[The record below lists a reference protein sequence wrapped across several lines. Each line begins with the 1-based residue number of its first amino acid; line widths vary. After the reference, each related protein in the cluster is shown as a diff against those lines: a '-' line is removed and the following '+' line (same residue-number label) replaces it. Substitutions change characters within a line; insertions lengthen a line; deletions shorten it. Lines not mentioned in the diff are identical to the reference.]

1 MAMRYGIGV
10 ESITL
15 WILGGLANLAE
26 MPKEWNREFWIAI
39 AGPVTSVL
47 IGAISY
53 GALYAIPSDLTLI
66 VFVVGFLAVMN
77 VFLAGFNMLPA
88 FPMDGGRI
96 LRALLARHRSYVQA
110 TQTAARIGTL
120 FAFLF
125 AILGV
130 LALSP
135 IMLLLALFIY
145 AAATGESRAVVLGE
159 LLEGLSVADIIER
172 EEPLPAGTS
181 VEDALARLLG
191 ARRSDIAVTE
201 GGQIIGVVTAERLR
215 EVDPNAYGAT
225 TVGEIATTEL
235 PWIDAQTS
243 AFDGM
248 YELLSSRQNVALI
261 ERDGEPIGAVSRA
274 DFASVLD
281 IRREMLSL

>member
-1 MAMRYGIGV
+1 
-10 ESITL
+10 
-15 WILGGLANLAE
+15 

-47 IGAISY
+47 IGAVSFA
-53 GALYAIPSDLTLI
+53 ALYVIPSDLTLI

-77 VFLAGFNMLPA
+77 VFLAVFNMLPA

-96 LRALLARHRSYVQA
+96 LRALLARRRSYVSA

-159 LLEGLSVADIIER
+159 LLGGLSVADIIES
-172 EEPLPAGTS
+172 EEPLPADTS
-181 VEDALARLLG
+181 VEDALHRLLG
-191 ARRSDIAVTE
+191 VRRSDIAVTE
-201 GGQIIGVVTAERLR
+201 NGQIIGIVTAERLR
-215 EVDPNAYGAT
+215 EVDPDAYGTT
-225 TVGEIATTEL
+225 TVGEIATTDL
-235 PWIDAQTS
+235 PRIDAETT